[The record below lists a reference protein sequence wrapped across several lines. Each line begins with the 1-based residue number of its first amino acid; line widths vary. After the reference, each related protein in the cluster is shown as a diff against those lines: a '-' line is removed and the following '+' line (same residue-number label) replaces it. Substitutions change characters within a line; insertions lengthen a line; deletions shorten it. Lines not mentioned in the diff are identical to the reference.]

1 MISSGSS
8 IDGSPFHRP
17 FDNASSSQFTSQ
29 TSLASFST
37 LYSMSSIYQLS
48 SESQLEL
55 STEFPLG
62 EGNFGVVYKGVM
74 SKSNGDWDQ
83 VSIELRLRH
92 V

>member
-1 MISSGSS
+1 MSGGLFNN
-8 IDGSPFHRP
+8 D
-17 FDNASSSQFTSQ
+17 ASAFTSQ

-55 STEFPLG
+55 NTEFPLG
-62 EGNFGVVYKGVM
+62 EGNFGVVYKGVL

-83 VSIELRLRH
+83 VNVRH
-92 V
+92 KGGTIKRS

>member
-1 MISSGSS
+1 MQGSS
-8 IDGSPFHRP
+8 ADTSPFHRP
-17 FDNASSSQFTSQ
+17 FHDNASSSQFTSQ

-83 VSIELRLRH
+83 VRSSYILFS
-92 V
+92 